1 MTNRRSVLA
10 VAKRSHSYF
19 VVMIDYGRRGLEA
32 IVQPER
38 TRRDVVAMIQ
48 SGELTDIAFIHAVD
62 GLFIED
68 ITDELL
74 DEAGVLVRMN
84 DREEV

>member
-38 TRRDVVAMIQ
+38 TRRDFVAMIQ
-48 SGELTDIAFIHAVD
+48 SGELTDIAFIHHVD

-68 ITDELL
+68 VTEELMN
-74 DEAGVLVRMN
+74 EAGVAL
-84 DREEV
+84 EVA

>member
-19 VVMIDYGRRGLEA
+19 VVMIDFGHRGLEA

-68 ITDELL
+68 VTEELMN
-74 DEAGVLVRMN
+74 EAGVAL
-84 DREEV
+84 EVA